1 VPIDVTSLYNR
12 RADNRW
18 ERVCV
23 GDILERVTWS
33 RPDQVAITGWPG
45 AFGDPAYERL
55 TYRQADEV
63 ANRFANGLLAG
74 GLDRGDR
81 VLLVCENSVEAY
93 LAKIAT
99 AKAGLVA
106 VPVNPALAPDVLA
119 YLIQLAD
126 PRFVIVDAELWP
138 GAAQVI
144 GAVGLRPDVTIPIGG
159 GVAPG
164 GVSFAEFVA
173 AQPATE
179 PDAVV
184 HGDDIWEI
192 LFTSGTTAM
201 PKGVMLS
208 HSYAYMGAMSFALS
222 LTRGL
227 RIEADLKLCSFL
239 PVIYHVADEVLSLPA
254 FLAGGSLVIGRKPVP
269 AQMAAAIA
277 AERVTALWGGS
288 PQLVKALAAELD
300 AGDAQHEARADDL
313 DARSLQVLVYGW
325 GAVEPAVRSRL
336 QQLCGDQFIL
346 VGIFGQTEAISCHRF
361 WPDVWEDT
369 YQATAPQLNYVGIPN
384 PLLGSTVMD
393 PDGQHLL
400 DQPGVPGEAVYRSP
414 AVAAGYYQD
423 PEATQHAFRHGWFH
437 SGDSCMVDEDGLRIM
452 VDRYKDIIKSGGEN
466 VSSLRVEAVLH
477 QHPEVAKAAVIGLG
491 HDRWGE
497 AVTAIV
503 VSQPGRQ
510 PGAFEAGQFEAGQFE
525 AELIA
530 FCRERLAGFETPK
543 AVVVVEAL
551 PETVG
556 GKVLK
561 YKLREQFAGH
571 FQAAVGPDPGSID
584 SPDNRVRL
592 CVVDRQDPAPL
603 TLHSRRGRC
612 P

>member
-1 VPIDVTSLYNR
+1 VSIDVTSLYNR

-18 ERVCV
+18 ERTCV
-23 GDILERVTWS
+23 DDILERVTWS
-33 RPDQVAITGWPG
+33 RPDRVAITGWAG

-55 TYRQADEV
+55 TYRQADEA
-63 ANRFANGLLAG
+63 ANRFANGLLAS
-74 GLDRGDR
+74 GLTRGDR
-81 VLLVCENSVEAY
+81 VLLICENSVEAY

-119 YLIQLAD
+119 YLIRLAE

-138 GAAQVI
+138 AAADVVS
-144 GAVGLRPDVTIPIGG
+144 AAGLRPDVTIPIGG
-159 GVAPG
+159 DIAPG
-164 GVSFAEFVA
+164 GVSYAEFTA
-173 AQPATE
+173 AQPVTE

-227 RIEADLKLCSFL
+227 RIEADLRLCSFL

-288 PQLVKALAAELD
+288 PQLVKALAAELG
-300 AGDAQHEARADDL
+300 AAAADPETNGR

-361 WPDVWEDT
+361 WPDEWEET

-384 PLLGSTVMD
+384 PLLGASVMD

-400 DQPGVPGEAVYRSP
+400 DRPGVPGEAVYRSP
-414 AVAAGYYQD
+414 AVSSGYYRD
-423 PEATQHAFRHGWFH
+423 PEATQLALRHGWFH
-437 SGDSCMVDEDGLRIM
+437 SGDSCMVDDDGLRIM

-466 VSSLRVEAVLH
+466 VSSLRVEAILH
-477 QHPEVAKAAVIGLG
+477 QHPDVAKAAVIGLS

-503 VSQPGRQ
+503 VPRPGYQPA
-510 PGAFEAGQFEAGQFE
+510 PAAFE

-543 AVVVVEAL
+543 AVVIAGEL

-561 YKLREQFAGH
+561 YRLREQFAGY
-571 FQAAVGPDPGSID
+571 FAAAVSGGSP
-584 SPDNRVRL
+584 SPRH
-592 CVVDRQDPAPL
+592 
-603 TLHSRRGRC
+603 LH
-612 P
+612 

>member
-18 ERVCV
+18 DRTCV
-23 GDILERVTWS
+23 GDIFERLTWS

-45 AFGDPAYERL
+45 AYGEDRYARL
-55 TYRQADEV
+55 TYRQADEL
-63 ANRFANGLLAG
+63 ANRFANALLAR
-74 GLDRGDR
+74 GLVRGDR

-106 VPVNPALAPDVLA
+106 VPVNPALATDVLA
-119 YLIQLAD
+119 HAIRLAG
-126 PRFVIVDAELWP
+126 PRLVIVDAELWP
-138 GAAQVI
+138 GVAAVI
-144 GAVGLRPDVTIPIGG
+144 GAAGLAPDVTIPIGG
-159 GVAPG
+159 PAAAG
-164 GVSFAEFVA
+164 GVSFTEFLA
-173 AQPATE
+173 GQPATE

-208 HSYAYMGAMSFALS
+208 HTYAHMGAMSFALS

-227 RIEADLKLCSFL
+227 RIEAELKLCSFL

-269 AQMAAAIA
+269 AQMAAAIGR
-277 AERVTALWGGS
+277 ERVTALWGGS

-300 AGDAQHEARADDL
+300 AGPPDL

-325 GAVEPAVRSRL
+325 GAIEPAVRSRL
-336 QQLCGDQFIL
+336 QQLCGPQFLL

-361 WPDVWEDT
+361 WPDAWEET
-369 YQATAPQLNYVGIPN
+369 YLASAPQLNYVGIPN
-384 PLLGSTVMD
+384 PLLASTVLD
-393 PDGQHLL
+393 ADGGDLL
-400 DQPGVPGEAVYRSP
+400 SQPGVPGEAVYRSP
-414 AVAAGYYQD
+414 AVTAGYYRDQA
-423 PEATQHAFRHGWFH
+423 ATEQAFRHGWFH
-437 SGDSCMVDEDGLRIM
+437 SGDSCMVDGDGLRIM

-466 VSSLRVEAVLH
+466 VSSLRVEATLH
-477 QHPEVAKAAVIGLG
+477 QHPEVAKAAVIGLA
-491 HDRWGE
+491 HDHWGE
-497 AVTAIV
+497 AVTAV
-503 VSQPGRQ
+503 VVPRPGCA
-510 PGAFEAGQFEAGQFE
+510 PDPAG
-525 AELIA
+525 LIE
-530 FCRERLAGFETPK
+530 FCRDRLAGFETPK
-543 AVVVVEAL
+543 AVILAPAL

-561 YKLREQFAGH
+561 YQLRETHAGYYD
-571 FQAAVGPDPGSID
+571 GG
-584 SPDNRVRL
+584 
-592 CVVDRQDPAPL
+592 
-603 TLHSRRGRC
+603 
-612 P
+612 

>member
-33 RPDQVAITGWPG
+33 RPDQVAITGWAG
-45 AFGDPAYERL
+45 AFGEPRFERL
-55 TYRQADEV
+55 TYRQADQI
-63 ANRFANGLLAG
+63 ANQFSHGLLSHAATPEG
-74 GLDRGDR
+74 RRLTRGDR
-81 VLLVCENSVEAY
+81 VLLICENSVEAY
-93 LAKIAT
+93 LAKLAT

-106 VPVNPALAPDVLA
+106 VPVNPGLAPDVLA
-119 YLIQLAD
+119 YLIELAE
-126 PRFVIVDAELWP
+126 PRFVIVDGELWS
-138 GAAQVI
+138 GVADVISAA
-144 GAVGLRPDVTIPIGG
+144 GLRPDVTIPIGG
-159 GVAPG
+159 GVAQG
-164 GVSFAEFVA
+164 GVSFSEFIEG
-173 AQPATE
+173 QPVSE

-208 HSYAYMGAMSFALS
+208 HTYAHMGAMSFALS
-222 LTRGL
+222 LTRGV
-227 RIEADLKLCSFL
+227 RVEADLKLCSFL
-239 PVIYHVADEVLSLPA
+239 PIIYHVADEVLSLPA
-254 FLAGGSLVIGRKPVP
+254 FLAGGSLVIGRKPDP

-277 AERVTALWGGS
+277 REKVTALWGGS
-288 PQLVKALAAELD
+288 PQLVKALAAALD
-300 AGDAQHEARADDL
+300 AGQPGPDGQHSL
-313 DARSLQVLVYGW
+313 DAHGRDAHRLDAHSLQVLVYGW
-325 GAVEPAVRSRL
+325 GAVEPAVRARL
-336 QQLCGDQFIL
+336 QELCGDQFLL

-369 YQATAPQLNYVGIPN
+369 YLATAPQLNYVGIPN
-384 PLLGSTVMD
+384 PLLSSTVMD
-393 PDGQHLL
+393 ADGAHLL

-414 AVAAGYYQD
+414 AVASGYYRD
-423 PEATQHAFRHGWFH
+423 PAATQEAFRHGWFH
-437 SGDSCMVDEDGLRIM
+437 SGDSCMVDDNGLRIM

-466 VSSLRVEAVLH
+466 VSSLRVEAILH
-477 QHPEVAKAAVIGLG
+477 QHADVVKAAVIGLG

-503 VSQPGRQ
+503 VPR
-510 PGAFEAGQFEAGQFE
+510 PGAVLAEGGLAEGGLTEEA
-525 AELIA
+525 LIA

-543 AVVVVEAL
+543 GVIFATAL

-561 YKLREQFAGH
+561 YKLRQQFAEHYQG
-571 FQAAVGPDPGSID
+571 AGPVANEEG
-584 SPDNRVRL
+584 
-592 CVVDRQDPAPL
+592 
-603 TLHSRRGRC
+603 RGGGWERHLD
-612 P
+612 

>member
-18 ERVCV
+18 DRTCV
-23 GDILERVTWS
+23 GDIFERVTWS

-45 AFGDPAYERL
+45 AYGEDRYARL
-55 TYRQADEV
+55 TYRQADEI
-63 ANRFANGLLAG
+63 ANRFANGLLAR
-74 GLDRGDR
+74 GLVRGDR
-81 VLLVCENSVEAY
+81 VMLVCENSVEAY

-106 VPVNPALAPDVLA
+106 VPVNPALATDVLA
-119 YLIQLAD
+119 HAIRLAG
-126 PRFVIVDAELWP
+126 PRLVIVDAELWP
-138 GAAQVI
+138 GVAEVVAA
-144 GAVGLRPDVTIPIGG
+144 AGLAPDVTIPIGG
-159 GVAPG
+159 PAVPG
-164 GVSFAEFVA
+164 GVSFTEFLA
-173 AQPATE
+173 GQPATE

-208 HSYAYMGAMSFALS
+208 HTYAHMGAMSFALS

-227 RIEADLKLCSFL
+227 RIEAELKLCAFL

-277 AERVTALWGGS
+277 RERVTALWGGS
-288 PQLVKALAAELD
+288 PQLVKALAAELA
-300 AGDAQHEARADDL
+300 AGQPDL

-325 GAVEPAVRSRL
+325 GAIEPAVRSRL
-336 QQLCGDQFIL
+336 QQLCGPQFLL

-361 WPDVWEDT
+361 WPDAWEET
-369 YQATAPQLNYVGIPN
+369 YLASAPQLNYVGIPN
-384 PLLGSTVMD
+384 PLLASTVMD
-393 PDGQHLL
+393 ADGGDLL
-400 DQPGVPGEAVYRSP
+400 SQPGVPGEAVYRSP
-414 AVAAGYYQD
+414 AVTAGYYRDQ
-423 PEATQHAFRHGWFH
+423 PATEQAFRHGWFH
-437 SGDSCMVDEDGLRIM
+437 SGDSCMVDGDGLRIM

-466 VSSLRVEAVLH
+466 VSSLRVEAILH
-477 QHPEVAKAAVIGLG
+477 QHPEVAKAAVIGLA

-503 VSQPGRQ
+503 VPRPGCA
-510 PGAFEAGQFEAGQFE
+510 PDVAG
-525 AELIA
+525 LLA
-530 FCRERLAGFETPK
+530 FCRDRLAGFETPK
-543 AVVVVEAL
+543 AVILAQEL

-561 YKLREQFAGH
+561 YRLRETHAGYYD
-571 FQAAVGPDPGSID
+571 GG
-584 SPDNRVRL
+584 
-592 CVVDRQDPAPL
+592 
-603 TLHSRRGRC
+603 
-612 P
+612 

>member
-12 RADNRW
+12 RADHRW

-33 RPDQVAITGWPG
+33 RPDQVAITGWAG
-45 AFGDPAYERL
+45 AFSEPRFERL
-55 TYRQADEV
+55 TYRQADQI
-63 ANRFANGLLAG
+63 ANQFSHGLLAHVANPERR
-74 GLDRGDR
+74 GLNRGDR
-81 VLLVCENSVEAY
+81 VLLICENSVEAY
-93 LAKIAT
+93 LAKLAT

-119 YLIQLAD
+119 YLIELVE
-126 PRFVIVDAELWP
+126 PRFVIVDGELWSAVAEVV
-138 GAAQVI
+138 GAA
-144 GAVGLRPDVTIPIGG
+144 GLAPDVTIPIGG
-159 GVAPG
+159 GVAQG
-164 GVSFAEFVA
+164 GVSFAEFIEG
-173 AQPATE
+173 QPVSE

-208 HSYAYMGAMSFALS
+208 HSYAHMGAMSFALS
-222 LTRGL
+222 LTRGV
-227 RIEADLKLCSFL
+227 RVEADLKLCSFL

-277 AERVTALWGGS
+277 REKVTALWGGS

-300 AGDAQHEARADDL
+300 AGSHDPEGQHSP

-325 GAVEPAVRSRL
+325 GAVEPAVRARL
-336 QQLCGDQFIL
+336 QELCGEAFLL

-369 YQATAPQLNYVGIPN
+369 YLATAPQLNYVGIPN
-384 PLLGSTVMD
+384 PLLSSTVMD
-393 PDGQHLL
+393 ADGAHLL

-414 AVAAGYYQD
+414 AVASGYYRD
-423 PEATQHAFRHGWFH
+423 PAATQEAFRHGWFH
-437 SGDSCMVDEDGLRIM
+437 SGDSCMVDENGLRIM

-466 VSSLRVEAVLH
+466 VSSLRVEAILH
-477 QHPEVAKAAVIGLG
+477 QHADVAKAAVIGLG

-503 VSQPGRQ
+503 VPG
-510 PGAFEAGQFEAGQFE
+510 PGAVLADGGLTEEA
-525 AELIA
+525 LIA

-543 AVVVVEAL
+543 GVIFATAL

-561 YKLREQFAGH
+561 YKLREQFAGYYE
-571 FQAAVGPDPGSID
+571 AAEHGVT
-584 SPDNRVRL
+584 
-592 CVVDRQDPAPL
+592 PAPRHL
-603 TLHSRRGRC
+603 D
-612 P
+612 

>member
-1 VPIDVTSLYNR
+1 
-12 RADNRW
+12 
-18 ERVCV
+18 
-23 GDILERVTWS
+23 
-33 RPDQVAITGWPG
+33 
-45 AFGDPAYERL
+45 
-55 TYRQADEV
+55 
-63 ANRFANGLLAG
+63 
-74 GLDRGDR
+74 
-81 VLLVCENSVEAY
+81 
-93 LAKIAT
+93 
-99 AKAGLVA
+99 VA
-106 VPVNPALAPDVLA
+106 VPVNPALATDVLA
-119 YLIQLAD
+119 YAIELVE

-138 GAAQVI
+138 AVQEVI
-144 GAVGLRPDVTIPIGG
+144 GAAGLRPDVTIPIGG
-159 GVAPG
+159 GAAPG
-164 GVSFAEFVA
+164 GVTFTEFTTG
-173 AQPATE
+173 QPATE

-222 LTRGL
+222 LTRGV
-227 RIEADLKLCSFL
+227 RIEADLRLCSFL

-269 AQMAAAIA
+269 AQLAAAIA
-277 AERVTALWGGS
+277 RERVTALWGGS

-300 AGDAQHEARADDL
+300 AGQPEL

-336 QQLCGDQFIL
+336 QELCGTQFIL

-369 YQATAPQLNYVGIPN
+369 YQASAPQLNYVGLPN
-384 PLLGSTVMD
+384 PLLGSTVMG
-393 PDGQHLL
+393 PDGEHLL

-414 AVAAGYYQD
+414 AVTAGYYRD
-423 PEATQHAFRHGWFH
+423 PVATQRAFRHGWFH
-437 SGDSCMVDEDGLRIM
+437 SGDSCLVDADGLRIM

-477 QHPEVAKAAVIGLG
+477 QHAEVAKAAVVGLA

-503 VSQPGRQ
+503 VARPGGQP
-510 PGAFEAGQFEAGQFE
+510 AEAD
-525 AELIA
+525 LIA

-543 AVVVVEAL
+543 AVIFATAL

-571 FQAAVGPDPGSID
+571 FAAAAPDGRPQQ
-584 SPDNRVRL
+584 RH
-592 CVVDRQDPAPL
+592 
-603 TLHSRRGRC
+603 LH
-612 P
+612 

>member
-1 VPIDVTSLYNR
+1 MPIDVTSLFNR

-45 AFGDPAYERL
+45 AFGDPSLERL
-55 TYRQADEV
+55 TYRQADQIANQFSHGLLGHV
-63 ANRFANGLLAG
+63 ANPERPGARLRRAPGRGLT
-74 GLDRGDR
+74 RGDR
-81 VLLVCENSVEAY
+81 VLLICENSVEAY
-93 LAKIAT
+93 LAKLAT

-106 VPVNPALAPDVLA
+106 VPVNPSLAPDVLA
-119 YLIQLAD
+119 YLIGLAE
-126 PRFVIVDAELWP
+126 PKFVIVDAELWP
-138 GAAQVI
+138 GVADVIDAA
-144 GAVGLRPDVTIPIGG
+144 GLRPDVTIPIGG
-159 GVAPG
+159 TAAPG
-164 GVSFAEFVA
+164 GVPFLEFIES
-173 AQPATE
+173 QPVTE
-179 PDAVV
+179 PDVVV

-208 HSYAYMGAMSFALS
+208 HTYAHMGAMSFALS
-222 LTRGL
+222 LTRGV
-227 RIEADLKLCSFL
+227 RVEADLKLCSFL
-239 PVIYHVADEVLSLPA
+239 PIIYHVADQVLSLPA

-269 AQMAAAIA
+269 AQMAQAVAR
-277 AERVTALWGGS
+277 ERVTALWGGS

-300 AGDAQHEARADDL
+300 AGGEAGGRPDL

-325 GAVEPAVRSRL
+325 GAVEPAVRARL
-336 QQLCGDQFIL
+336 QELCGDQFLL

-369 YQATAPQLNYVGIPN
+369 YLATAPQLNYVGIPN

-393 PDGQHLL
+393 ADGGHLL

-414 AVAAGYYQD
+414 AVASGYYRD
-423 PEATQHAFRHGWFH
+423 EAATREAFRHGWFH
-437 SGDSCMVDEDGLRIM
+437 SGDSCMVDENGLRIM

-466 VSSLRVEAVLH
+466 VSSLRVEAILH
-477 QHPEVAKAAVIGLG
+477 QHADVVKAAVIGLG

-503 VSQPGRQ
+503 VPR
-510 PGAFEAGQFEAGQFE
+510 PGADGLSEEG
-525 AELIA
+525 LIA

-543 AVVVVEAL
+543 GVIFATAL

-561 YKLREQFAGH
+561 YKLREQHAGH
-571 FQAAVGPDPGSID
+571 YQGADAGGESSE
-584 SPDNRVRL
+584 SPT
-592 CVVDRQDPAPL
+592 L
-603 TLHSRRGRC
+603 TT
-612 P
+612 

>member
-1 VPIDVTSLYNR
+1 VSIDVTSLYNR

-45 AFGDPAYERL
+45 AFGDPGYERL
-55 TYRQADEV
+55 TYRQADEI
-63 ANRFANGLLAG
+63 ANRFGNGLLAR
-74 GLDRGDR
+74 GLTRGDR
-81 VLLVCENSVEAY
+81 VLLICENSVEAY
-93 LAKIAT
+93 LAKLAT

-106 VPVNPALAPDVLA
+106 VPVNPSLAPDVLA
-119 YLIQLAD
+119 YLIALAG

-138 GAAQVI
+138 GVAEVI
-144 GAVGLRPDVTIPIGG
+144 GAAGLRPDVTIPIGG
-159 GVAPG
+159 EVAPG
-164 GVSFAEFVA
+164 GVSYAEFVSG
-173 AQPATE
+173 QPATE

-208 HSYAYMGAMSFALS
+208 HSYAYMGALSFALS

-239 PVIYHVADEVLSLPA
+239 PVIYHVADQVLSLPA

-269 AQMAAAIA
+269 REMAAAVGSQ
-277 AERVTALWGGS
+277 RVTALWGGS

-300 AGDAQHEARADDL
+300 GGQPAF

-336 QQLCGDQFIL
+336 QELCGDQFLL

-361 WPDVWEDT
+361 WPDAWEDK
-369 YQATAPQLNYVGIPN
+369 YLATAPQLNYVGIPN
-384 PLLGSTVMD
+384 PMLGSTVMD
-393 PDGQHLL
+393 ADGGHLL

-414 AVAAGYYQD
+414 AVASGYYQD
-423 PEATQHAFRHGWFH
+423 PAATRAAFRHGWFH

-466 VSSLRVEAVLH
+466 VSSLRVEAILH
-477 QHPEVAKAAVIGLG
+477 QHAGVAKAAVIGLR

-497 AVTAIV
+497 AVTAV
-503 VSQPGRQ
+503 VVPAA
-510 PGAFEAGQFEAGQFE
+510 GAGPSA

-543 AVVVVEAL
+543 AVIFTEAL

-571 FQAAVGPDPGSID
+571 FRAAVPGTEPSAA
-584 SPDNRVRL
+584 SPT
-592 CVVDRQDPAPL
+592 L
-603 TLHSRRGRC
+603 TT
-612 P
+612 

>member
-1 VPIDVTSLYNR
+1 VPMPSEPMDVTSLYNR
-12 RADNRW
+12 RADHRW
-18 ERVCV
+18 DRVCV

-33 RPDQVAITGWPG
+33 RPDQIAIVGWPG
-45 AFGDPAYERL
+45 AFGESGYERL
-55 TYRQADEV
+55 TYRQADEI
-63 ANRFANGLLAG
+63 ANRFANGLLAR
-74 GLDRGDR
+74 GLARGDR
-81 VLLVCENSVEAY
+81 VLLICENSVEAY
-93 LAKIAT
+93 LAKLAT

-106 VPVNPALAPDVLA
+106 VPVNPALATDVLA
-119 YLIQLAD
+119 YAIDLVE

-138 GAAQVI
+138 AASEVI
-144 GAVGLRPDVTIPIGG
+144 GSAGLRPDVTIPIGG
-159 GVAPG
+159 GAAPG
-164 GVSFAEFVA
+164 GVTFTEFISG
-173 AQPATE
+173 QPATE
-179 PDAVV
+179 PAAVV

-222 LTRGL
+222 LTRGV
-227 RIEADLKLCSFL
+227 RIEADLTLCAFL

-269 AQMAAAIA
+269 ALMAAAIGR
-277 AERVTALWGGS
+277 ERVTALWGGS

-300 AGDAQHEARADDL
+300 AGQPEL

-336 QQLCGDQFIL
+336 QELCGTQFIL

-369 YQATAPQLNYVGIPN
+369 YQASAPQLNYVGIPN
-384 PLLGSTVMD
+384 PLLGSTVMG
-393 PDGQHLL
+393 PDGEHLL

-414 AVAAGYYQD
+414 AVTAGYYRD
-423 PEATQHAFRHGWFH
+423 PGATEHAFRHGWFH
-437 SGDSCMVDEDGLRIM
+437 SGDSCMVDADGLRIM

-477 QHPEVAKAAVIGLG
+477 QHPEVAKAAVIGLA

-497 AVTAIV
+497 AVTAV
-503 VSQPGRQ
+503 VVAP
-510 PGAFEAGQFEAGQFE
+510 PGARPGEDD
-525 AELIA
+525 LIA
-530 FCRERLAGFETPK
+530 FCRERLAGFESPK
-543 AVVVVEAL
+543 AVIFADAL

-571 FQAAVGPDPGSID
+571 FGATAPDGS
-584 SPDNRVRL
+584 PQQRH
-592 CVVDRQDPAPL
+592 
-603 TLHSRRGRC
+603 LH
-612 P
+612 